1 MKNKVKKIVIIIG
14 CFFVIGNTQDA
25 LAQIKFGTSET
36 AGAIMSN
43 IQKAEE
49 WVQNQVNTASQK
61 MQELITGPKIQA
73 AIEKIRAL
81 KESITAAANE
91 IKDAYDDV
99 SGSIDAVSDNI
110 NETVAGIN
118 EQADQITGE
127 VDNITSEVDNLKQTD
142 VGTAANLTMQ
152 LADINQ
158 QIEDRKTAISEEVA
172 AKAQAAQ
179 DNYATLQ
186 AMYDAAEDEADKA
199 VISSEL
205 ETLTGEMEEYNTLLE
220 QFENNQGDDYLNS
233 DSEYQ
238 ALIAQRDD
246 IEAQL
251 GDISVAAADF
261 AATTIKSLLSKNDA
275 EKQEEYNKVITENF
289 LKQDEANT
297 AENVARIMKHRRE
310 VFKEDIAHV
319 LYTAIKLKLQLDED
333 LERITTKQEN
343 MAAADYKMTA
353 GNMLVEQR
361 IEDIKILYNYTNL
374 LIADL
379 RLKTS
384 QNMLNQDHRLKNY
397 DKNPAALNLDNYIF
411 TEDDIPSDEGEK
423 SFLDSVTAD

>member
-1 MKNKVKKIVIIIG
+1 MKNKVKKTMLIIG
-14 CFFVIGNTQDA
+14 CFFVIGGMQNVQ
-25 LAQIKFGTSET
+25 AQLKTGASET
-36 AGAIMSN
+36 AGAVMSN

-61 MQELITGPKIQA
+61 IQELVTGPKIQA
-73 AIEKIRAL
+73 AVEKIRAL
-81 KESITAAANE
+81 KEDITAAATE
-91 IKDAYDDV
+91 IKDTYDDV
-99 SGSIDAVSDNI
+99 SESVDTVSDNI
-110 NETVAGIN
+110 NETVSGIN
-118 EQADQITGE
+118 EQADQITDE
-127 VDNITSEVDNLKQTD
+127 VDKVKETD
-142 VGTAANLTMQ
+142 AGTAASLTMQ
-152 LADINQ
+152 LTEINQ
-158 QIEDRKTAISEEVA
+158 QIEDRKTAVSEELS
-172 AKAQAAQ
+172 AKAQTAQ
-179 DNYATLQ
+179 DNYNMMQ
-186 AMYDAAEDEADKA
+186 AMYEATEDEADKS
-199 VISSEL
+199 VISSEM
-205 ETLTGEMEEYNTLLE
+205 ETLTKEMEEYNTLLE
-220 QFENNQGDDYLNS
+220 QIKDDGGEDYLNS

-238 ALIAQRDD
+238 ALIAQRED

-251 GDISVAAADF
+251 GDIGASAADF
-261 AATTIKSLLSKNDA
+261 AATAIGDFLSKSDA
-275 EKQEEYNKVITENF
+275 EKQEEYNSVISENF
-289 LKQDEANT
+289 LKKGEANT
-297 AENVARIMKHRRE
+297 AQNVARIMKHRQE
-310 VFKEDIAHV
+310 VFKEDVAHA
-319 LYTAIKLKLQLDED
+319 LYTAIKLKLQLDSD

-411 TEDDIPSDEGEK
+411 TKDDIPSDEGKE

>member
-1 MKNKVKKIVIIIG
+1 MNWI
-14 CFFVIGNTQDA
+14 
-25 LAQIKFGTSET
+25 
-36 AGAIMSN
+36 
-43 IQKAEE
+43 
-49 WVQNQVNTASQK
+49 
-61 MQELITGPKIQA
+61 
-73 AIEKIRAL
+73 
-81 KESITAAANE
+81 
-91 IKDAYDDV
+91 
-99 SGSIDAVSDNI
+99 
-110 NETVAGIN
+110 
-118 EQADQITGE
+118 
-127 VDNITSEVDNLKQTD
+127 
-142 VGTAANLTMQ
+142 
-152 LADINQ
+152 
-158 QIEDRKTAISEEVA
+158 
-172 AKAQAAQ
+172 
-179 DNYATLQ
+179 
-186 AMYDAAEDEADKA
+186 
-199 VISSEL
+199 
-205 ETLTGEMEEYNTLLE
+205 E

-261 AATTIKSLLSKNDA
+261 AATTIKSLLSKSDA

-361 IEDIKILYNYTNL
+361 IEDIKIWYNYTNL

-423 SFLDSVTAD
+423 SFLD